1 MWRTTSDKLR
11 EMKGLIGLLFPQE
24 TCFPLRKVTN
34 IITSRSIGE
43 ARSAGG
49 TVRPDMA
56 AGPSGLNIKQT
67 HHDQGIQL
75 LKV

>member
-1 MWRTTSDKLR
+1 MLCVFFILECADF
-11 EMKGLIGLLFPQE
+11 E
-24 TCFPLRKVTN
+24 
-34 IITSRSIGE
+34 E

-49 TVRPDMA
+49 TVRPGVA